1 MLLPG
6 QRERSPDYQKLYARD
21 THIRGIRKGQ
31 PNRSAM
37 EKPRPGGTAFL
48 ITVTSAPGKYDFLCF
63 KSRFIPTNDRDRKR
77 ETATSGRH
85 LVASRI
91 LSRASRQW
99 FST

>member
-1 MLLPG
+1 MSHYGPG

-48 ITVTSAPGKYDFLCF
+48 ITVTSAPGKYAFLRLE
-63 KSRFIPTNDRDRKR
+63 SEFIVVGEQYR
-77 ETATSGRH
+77 
-85 LVASRI
+85 
-91 LSRASRQW
+91 
-99 FST
+99 

>member
-1 MLLPG
+1 MLLIFLCPG

-48 ITVTSAPGKYDFLCF
+48 ITVTSAPGKYALLPFE
-63 KSRFIPTNDRDRKR
+63 SRLILSIDRYHQR
-77 ETATSGRH
+77 ETRTSRRH
-85 LVASRI
+85 LADNRVLHH
-91 LSRASRQW
+91 LSK
-99 FST
+99 